1 MLAALVLGEDPTV
14 TNEQKA
20 EFAPDLVW
28 IVCRSKKS
36 ITPARNPIAIAWL

>member
-1 MLAALVLGEDPTV
+1 MLAALVSGEDPSV
-14 TNEQKA
+14 PIEQKA

-36 ITPARNPIAIAWL
+36 ITPVRNPIVLAWW